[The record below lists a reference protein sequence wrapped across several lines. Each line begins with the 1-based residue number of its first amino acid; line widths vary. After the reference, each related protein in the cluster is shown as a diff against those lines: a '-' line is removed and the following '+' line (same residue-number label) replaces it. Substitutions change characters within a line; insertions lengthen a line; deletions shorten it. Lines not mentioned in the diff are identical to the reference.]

1 MYDRKTN
8 LFPNLIRF
16 RETNRLKMAIAASIM
31 LWCAT
36 PQQAA
41 ADTYEKHE
49 IASVQQ
55 QKVKNDR
62 YGSGPE
68 RRSMIGVSVKVKDN
82 ATMGAITD
90 LEGKF
95 SIDTPKGATLEI
107 SYIGYKTVTVKAEG
121 TALHITMKEDA
132 EVLDEV
138 VIVGYG
144 SQKKV
149 NVTGAV
155 GMVNSEV
162 LEARPV
168 QNVSQALQGVVPGLN
183 LSVGNSGGALDSSMS
198 INIRGAGTIGD
209 GSGSSPLILIDGIE
223 GDLNSVNPNDIE
235 NVSVLKDAASA
246 SIYGARAAFGVIL
259 VTTRVVRA
267 AKQKSAITVTY
278 VSPMQFRFRNGGFL
292 YLRTILQPC
301 QHKRW
306 RRLVFDEAA
315 LERIKN
321 YQTGKYTDPNTPE
334 YYGAKAGND
343 GKWQNYTGSFAN
355 TDWFKEFYKKLGTL
369 NRAQSE
375 YQRRYRQTHLYDQW
389 QFS

>member
-1 MYDRKTN
+1 MTEKTN

-55 QKVKNDR
+55 QKVKTTGTVVDQN
-62 YGSGPE
+62 GE
-68 RRSMIGVSVKVKDN
+68 AMIGVSVKVKDN

-121 TALHITMKEDA
+121 TALNITMQEDA

-155 GMVNSEV
+155 SMVDSKVIES
-162 LEARPV
+162 RPV
-168 QNVSQALQGVVPGLN
+168 SNVSQALVWLHCSLLCG
-183 LSVGNSGGALDSSMS
+183 
-198 INIRGAGTIGD
+198 
-209 GSGSSPLILIDGIE
+209 
-223 GDLNSVNPNDIE
+223 
-235 NVSVLKDAASA
+235 
-246 SIYGARAAFGVIL
+246 
-259 VTTRVVRA
+259 
-267 AKQKSAITVTY
+267 
-278 VSPMQFRFRNGGFL
+278 
-292 YLRTILQPC
+292 
-301 QHKRW
+301 
-306 RRLVFDEAA
+306 
-315 LERIKN
+315 
-321 YQTGKYTDPNTPE
+321 
-334 YYGAKAGND
+334 
-343 GKWQNYTGSFAN
+343 
-355 TDWFKEFYKKLGTL
+355 
-369 NRAQSE
+369 
-375 YQRRYRQTHLYDQW
+375 
-389 QFS
+389 

>member
-1 MYDRKTN
+1 MTEKTN

-55 QKVKNDR
+55 QKVKTTGTVLDQN
-62 YGSGPE
+62 GE
-68 RRSMIGVSVKVKDN
+68 AMIGVSVKVKDN

-121 TALHITMKEDA
+121 TALNITMQEDA

-155 GMVNSEV
+155 SMVDSKVIES
-162 LEARPV
+162 RPV
-168 QNVSQALQGVVPGLN
+168 SNVSQALQGVVPGLN
-183 LSVGNSGGALDSSMS
+183 LTVPTAGGALDAGMNIS
-198 INIRGAGTIGD
+198 IRGAGTIGD
-209 GSGSSPLILIDGIE
+209 GSSSSPLILIDGME
-223 GDLNSVNPNDIE
+223 GDMNSINPNDIE
-235 NVSVLKDAASA
+235 NISVLKDAAAS
-246 SIYGARAAFGVIL
+246 SIYGSRAPFGVIL
-259 VTTRVVRA
+259 ITT
-267 AKQKSAITVTY
+267 KS
-278 VSPMQFRFRNGGFL
+278 G
-292 YLRTILQPC
+292 
-301 QHKRW
+301 
-306 RRLVFDEAA
+306 
-315 LERIKN
+315 
-321 YQTGKYTDPNTPE
+321 
-334 YYGAKAGND
+334 KAGRTSVNSVS
-343 GKWQNYTGSFAN
+343 Y
-355 TDWFKEFYKKLGTL
+355 
-369 NRAQSE
+369 
-375 YQRRYRQTHLYDQW
+375 THLTLPTIA
-389 QFS
+389 

>member
-1 MYDRKTN
+1 MTEKTN
-8 LFPNLIRF
+8 LFPSLIRF

-55 QKVKNDR
+55 QKVKTTGTVVDQN
-62 YGSGPE
+62 GE
-68 RRSMIGVSVKVKDN
+68 AMIGVSVKVKDN

-121 TALHITMKEDA
+121 TALNITMQEDA

-155 GMVNSEV
+155 SMVDSKVIES
-162 LEARPV
+162 RPV
-168 QNVSQALQGVVPGLN
+168 SNVSQALQGVVPGLN
-183 LSVGNSGGALDSSMS
+183 LTVPTAGGALDAGMNIS
-198 INIRGAGTIGD
+198 IRGAGTIGD
-209 GSGSSPLILIDGIE
+209 GSSSSPLILIDGME
-223 GDLNSVNPNDIE
+223 GDMNSINPNDIE
-235 NVSVLKDAASA
+235 NISVLKDAAAS
-246 SIYGARAAFGVIL
+246 SIYG
-259 VTTRVVRA
+259 
-267 AKQKSAITVTY
+267 S
-278 VSPMQFRFRNGGFL
+278 
-292 YLRTILQPC
+292 
-301 QHKRW
+301 
-306 RRLVFDEAA
+306 
-315 LERIKN
+315 
-321 YQTGKYTDPNTPE
+321 
-334 YYGAKAGND
+334 
-343 GKWQNYTGSFAN
+343 
-355 TDWFKEFYKKLGTL
+355 
-369 NRAQSE
+369 
-375 YQRRYRQTHLYDQW
+375 
-389 QFS
+389 

>member
-1 MYDRKTN
+1 MTEKTN

-55 QKVKNDR
+55 QKVKTTGTVLDQN
-62 YGSGPE
+62 GE
-68 RRSMIGVSVKVKDN
+68 AMIGVSVKVKDN
-82 ATMGAITD
+82 ATMGTITD

-95 SIDTPKGATLEI
+95 SIDAPKGATLEI

-183 LSVGNSGGALDSSMS
+183 LSVGNSGGALLNMNGEVIG
-198 INIRGAGTIGD
+198 INSNKIGGTAVEGMGYAIPITSASPIIADLMERQTRTKVAEDEVGYIGISLREVTSQISQMYNMPEGIYVVSVEEGSAAANAGIMKGDIITKFD
-209 GSGSSPLILIDGIE
+209 GSSISSYSDLQKTLQYYAV
-223 GDLNSVNPNDIE
+223 GDSV
-235 NVSVLKDAASA
+235 
-246 SIYGARAAFGVIL
+246 
-259 VTTRVVRA
+259 
-267 AKQKSAITVTY
+267 TVTVQRPQNGEY
-278 VSPMQFRFRNGGFL
+278 VSIELNL
-292 YLRTILQPC
+292 TL
-301 QHKRW
+301 
-306 RRLVFDEAA
+306 
-315 LERIKN
+315 
-321 YQTGKYTDPNTPE
+321 
-334 YYGAKAGND
+334 
-343 GKWQNYTGSFAN
+343 GSRPASQ
-355 TDWFKEFYKKLGTL
+355 K
-369 NRAQSE
+369 
-375 YQRRYRQTHLYDQW
+375 
-389 QFS
+389 